1 VLRVIR
7 DSPIATERFSL
18 VTLDESFAGEAYLRW
33 LADEETTAF
42 LETRFADNTPEG
54 LVAYIRAMMASPDS
68 YLFAIVDNT
77 SNQHIGNIKL
87 GPINF
92 NHETASIGLLI
103 GEISW
108 WGQGVAKEVISV
120 ITSWAFDE
128 LALAKVWAGAYS
140 SNVGSIRAFEACG
153 FSREGHLSNQVI
165 LSTGE
170 RDDVVLLGK
179 INPKVNRLTGD
190 SGARHD

>member
-33 LADEETTAF
+33 LTDEETTAF

-54 LVAYIRAMMASPDS
+54 LGKYVRAMMASSDS
-68 YLFAIVDNT
+68 YLFAIVERS

-92 NHETASIGLLI
+92 NHKTASIGLFI
-103 GEISW
+103 GESSW
-108 WGQGVAKEVISV
+108 WGKGVAKEVIAA

-128 LALAKVWAGAYS
+128 IALAKVSAGSYS

-153 FSREGHLSNQVI
+153 FYREGHLANQVL
-165 LSTGE
+165 LSNGE
-170 RDDVVLLGK
+170 RDDVILLGK
-179 INPKVNRLTGD
+179 LNPHVNSATGQ
-190 SGARHD
+190 SGIRHD

>member
-1 VLRVIR
+1 MIR
-7 DSPIATERFSL
+7 DLPIATERFSL

-54 LVAYIRAMMASPDS
+54 LVSYIRAMMASPDS
-68 YLFAIVDNT
+68 YLFAIVENN
-77 SNQHIGNIKL
+77 SQQHIGNIKL

-92 NHETASIGLLI
+92 NHETASIGLFI
-103 GEISW
+103 GERSW
-108 WGQGVAKEVISV
+108 WGKGVAKEVIAA

-128 LALAKVWAGAYS
+128 VALAKVSAGAYS

-153 FSREGHLSNQVI
+153 FTREGHLSSQVI

-179 INPKVNRLTGD
+179 INPKVDRLTGD
-190 SGARHD
+190 SGARND